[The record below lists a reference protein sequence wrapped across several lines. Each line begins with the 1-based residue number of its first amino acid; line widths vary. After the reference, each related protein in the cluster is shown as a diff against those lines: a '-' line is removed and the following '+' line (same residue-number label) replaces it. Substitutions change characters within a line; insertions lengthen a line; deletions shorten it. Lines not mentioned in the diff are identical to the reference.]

1 MNSAKRFPEL
11 NASLPKGRSAGRVL
25 GRSLPKKLGKTHAM
39 LSQTK
44 ASRLYCRSEF

>member
-1 MNSAKRFPEL
+1 MNSAKRFPM
-11 NASLPKGRSAGRVL
+11 GRVL
-25 GRSLPKKLGKTHAM
+25 GRSSPKKLGKTYAM